1 LAITYFTTRDDAF
14 VYLFQHVKD
23 IFRLRKLSMVILI
36 IAFPTA
42 TKLICLHAPAKTV
55 KSTSVP
61 EASVAYL
68 LLLPALK

>member
-1 LAITYFTTRDDAF
+1 
-14 VYLFQHVKD
+14 
-23 IFRLRKLSMVILI
+23 MVILI

-61 EASVAYL
+61 EASVEYL
-68 LLLPALK
+68 LLLPDQK